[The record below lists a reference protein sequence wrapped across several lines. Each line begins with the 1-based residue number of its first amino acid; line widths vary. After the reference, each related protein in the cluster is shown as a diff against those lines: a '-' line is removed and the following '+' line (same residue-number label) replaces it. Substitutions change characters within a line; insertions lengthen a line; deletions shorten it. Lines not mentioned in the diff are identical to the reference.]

1 MKRYVIY
8 GEYLTPKEI
17 SEKYGIPTY
26 LLYQRIA
33 RGYPPEQAILAE
45 PMKPNVKEWMD
56 NWMGWRNYV
65 GYTTDEVYNDYW
77 RWYQKYWHKTD
88 DSIMESKIG
97 LMRMICKRYPELKI
111 VSNKGTKYF
120 RER

>member
-33 RGYPPEQAILAE
+33 RGYPPEQAVLAE
-45 PMKPNVKEWMD
+45 PIKP
-56 NWMGWRNYV
+56 
-65 GYTTDEVYNDYW
+65 TTDEVYNDYW

>member
-26 LLYQRIA
+26 VLYKRLA
-33 RGYPPEQAILAE
+33 SGYPAEQAVLAE

-56 NWMGWRNYV
+56 NWMGWRNFV
-65 GYTTDEVYNDYW
+65 GCSTDEVYNDYW
-77 RWYQKYWHKTD
+77 RWYQKYWYKTD
-88 DSIMESKIG
+88 DSYMENKIG

-111 VSNKGTKYF
+111 VPNKGIKYF